1 MTSHLF
7 IVGSEQRVHGN
18 PQPVKLFIYKKQH
31 SFAYLGTNFGP
42 INITLCVR
50 VVETGLGNALNR
62 IFLEVP
68 GLFISSRQ
76 TFSCVSVFL
85 FRAGVQSTAVIR
97 AGDRKSPREAFF
109 HLRQGK
115 MKREQAVR
123 PPEFPERGKREAEEG
138 LLDESFQ
145 ETVGNSS
152 LRGRR
157 KERIRQQ
164 TDMSGEIE

>member
-1 MTSHLF
+1 M
-7 IVGSEQRVHGN
+7 
-18 PQPVKLFIYKKQH
+18 
-31 SFAYLGTNFGP
+31 
-42 INITLCVR
+42 
-50 VVETGLGNALNR
+50 VETGLGNALNR
-62 IFLEVP
+62 IFLDVP

-85 FRAGVQSTAVIR
+85 FRAGVQSAAVIR

-115 MKREQAVR
+115 MKRDQAVR
-123 PPEFPERGKREAEEG
+123 PPEFSRKREKEKPRRR
-138 LLDESFQ
+138 LRDESFQ

-152 LRGRR
+152 LGGRR